1 MSIPE
6 VKGNIL
12 NVLLGL
18 YNFTK
23 DPIGFSDECF
33 EKNGD
38 FFKISLLAKTIIFSR
53 DPKWMDHIFVK
64 NQKNYNKDFSMEQ
77 IGIALGKGLL
87 TNSGESWFKQRRLAQ
102 PAFYKKRLDGLVD
115 IMERLTD
122 EHIVQLQK
130 LRSGH
135 KIYINEEMM
144 NLTAS
149 IVLETLLGEKM
160 NDDLLSVQKSIAVL
174 QEYIIKRIRIPF
186 FIQLSQISGEHK
198 RFMDQIDDMDQI
210 IYKII
215 NRRKKRSSED
225 SNLISML
232 IEAQDTDTGE
242 KMSDK
247 QLRDEL
253 VTIYVA
259 GHETS
264 AYALSWTFY
273 ELMQH
278 PEVVQKIKDEVDQ
291 VIENGRIGSDGLRK
305 LTYTAAVINESMRLH
320 PPAYFVSREAS
331 EDDVINGVA
340 IQKHD
345 AIVHSIIAMHKHP
358 DLWEDPLL
366 FKPERFL
373 TPNEATRKYYHPFGA
388 GPRMCIGNH
397 FALMEITL
405 ILAKMIHAIDFKL
418 VPGQKIVAQPLITL
432 KPKYGIKLMK
442 L

>member
-6 VKGNIL
+6 IKGNLVI
-12 NVLLGL
+12 GL
-18 YNFTK
+18 YEFSK
-23 DPIGFSDECF
+23 DPIGFLDRHFDAE
-33 EKNGD
+33 GD
-38 FFKISLLAKTIIFSR
+38 FFKFSLLSKTIVCTR

-87 TNSGESWFKQRRLAQ
+87 TNSGESWFRQRRLAQ

-122 EHIVQLQK
+122 EHITKLQR

-135 KIYINEEMM
+135 KIYIDEEMM
-144 NLTAS
+144 TLTAS

-160 NDDLLSVQKSIAVL
+160 NDDLRNVQKAIATL

-186 FIQLSQISGEHK
+186 FIPFAQITGEHK
-198 RFMDQIDDMDQI
+198 KFMTLIDEMDQI

-215 NRRKKRSSED
+215 ERRKQNPSED

-232 IEAQDTDTGE
+232 IEAQDADTGE

-273 ELMQH
+273 ELMRH
-278 PEVVQKIKDEVDQ
+278 PEIVQKIKDEVSQ
-291 VIENGRIGSDGLRK
+291 VMTDGRIGSEGIRK
-305 LTYTAAVINESMRLH
+305 LVYTTAVINESMRLH
-320 PPAYFVSREAS
+320 PPAYFVSRECN
-331 EDDVINGVA
+331 EDDQIGD
-340 IQKHD
+340 IQIKKEE
-345 AIVHSIIAMHKHP
+345 AIVISIIAMHKHP
-358 DLWEDPLL
+358 DLWEAPLE

-373 TPNEATRKYYHPFGA
+373 TPNEATRKYFHPFGA
-388 GPRMCIGNH
+388 GPRMCIGNN
-397 FALMEITL
+397 FAIMEITL

-418 VPGQKIVAQPLITL
+418 VSGQKIVAQPLITL

>member
-6 VKGNIL
+6 VKGNMLI
-12 NVLLGL
+12 GI

-23 DPIGFSDECF
+23 DPIGFSDHCF
-33 EKNGD
+33 EESGD
-38 FFKISLLAKTIIFSR
+38 FFKISLLSRTVIFSR
-53 DPKWMDHIFVK
+53 DPKWMDHVFVK
-64 NQKNYNKDFSMEQ
+64 NQKNYSKDISIEQ
-77 IGIALGKGLL
+77 IGIALGNGLL

-122 EHIVQLQK
+122 EHIARLQK

-135 KIYINEEMM
+135 KIYIDENMM
-144 NLTAS
+144 NLTAG

-160 NDDLLSVQKSIAVL
+160 NNDLRNVQKTIATL

-198 RFMDQIDDMDQI
+198 RFLELIDDMDKT

-215 NRRKKRSSED
+215 ERRKKESSED

-232 IEAQDTDTGE
+232 IEAEDADTGE
-242 KMSDK
+242 RMSDK

-253 VTIYVA
+253 ITIYVA

-278 PEVVQKIKDEVDQ
+278 PDVVQKIKDEVSQ
-291 VIENGRIGSDGLRK
+291 VIQNGRIGSEGLRK
-305 LTYTAAVINESMRLH
+305 LTYTSAVINESMRLH
-320 PPAYFVSREAS
+320 PPAYFVSREAN
-331 EDDVINGVA
+331 EDDVIHGVA
-340 IQKHD
+340 IKKNETVVQ
-345 AIVHSIIAMHKHP
+345 SIIAMHKHP
-358 DLWEDPLL
+358 DLWENPLE

-388 GPRMCIGNH
+388 GPRMCIGNN

-405 ILAKMIHAIDFKL
+405 ILAKMIYALDFKL
-418 VPGQKIVAQPLITL
+418 VPNQKIVAQPLITL

>member
-6 VKGNIL
+6 IKGNLII
-12 NVLLGL
+12 GL
-18 YNFTK
+18 YEFSK
-23 DPIGFSDECF
+23 DPIGFLDKHF
-33 EKNGD
+33 EEEGD
-38 FFKISLLAKTIIFSR
+38 YFKLVLLNKTIICTRS
-53 DPKWMDHIFVK
+53 PKWMDHIFVK
-64 NQKNYNKDFSMEQ
+64 NQKNYNKDFSIEQ

-87 TNSGESWFKQRRLAQ
+87 TNSGESWFRQRRLAQ

-122 EHIVQLQK
+122 EHIVRLQR

-135 KIYINEEMM
+135 KIYIDEEMM
-144 NLTAS
+144 TLTAS

-160 NDDLLSVQKSIAVL
+160 NEDLRNVQKTIATL

-186 FIQLSQISGEHK
+186 FIPLAQISGEHK
-198 RFMDQIDDMDQI
+198 KFMNQIDEMDKI

-215 NRRKKRSSED
+215 ERRKLTPSED

-232 IEAQDTDTGE
+232 IEAQDADTGE

-273 ELMQH
+273 ELMRH
-278 PEVVQKIKDEVDQ
+278 PEVVRKIKDEVSQ
-291 VIENGRIGSDGLRK
+291 VMTEGRIGSEGIRK
-305 LTYTAAVINESMRLH
+305 LTYTSAVINESMRLH
-320 PPAYFVSREAS
+320 PPAYFISRECN
-331 EDDVINGVA
+331 EDDQIED
-340 IQKHD
+340 IQIKKGE
-345 AIVHSIIAMHKHP
+345 AIVVSVIAMHKHP
-358 DLWEDPLL
+358 ELWDNPLQ

-388 GPRMCIGNH
+388 GPRMCIGNN

-405 ILAKMIHAIDFKL
+405 ILAKMVHAMDFKL

-432 KPKYGIKLMK
+432 KPKHGIKLMK